1 MTKIAVADAIDNIL
15 KQLAITDNIINVQTQ
30 PVSPQQDELTDPQA
44 MGHLTWESKTSWFPK
59 LR

>member
-44 MGHLTWESKTSWFPK
+44 MGHLT
-59 LR
+59 